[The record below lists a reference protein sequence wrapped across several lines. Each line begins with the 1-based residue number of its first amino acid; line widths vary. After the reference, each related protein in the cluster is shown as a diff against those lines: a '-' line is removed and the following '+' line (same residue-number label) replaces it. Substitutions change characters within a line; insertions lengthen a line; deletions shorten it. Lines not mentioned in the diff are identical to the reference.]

1 MLSRACAQCLKISQ
15 NVAFY
20 QKTCQNGPFLAFLMS
35 TLGAMLNGAFWAI
48 FKHCAFRQLEGCST
62 NGWPNQ
68 NQLRLFFRL
77 ITLSTFACVQIGIKR
92 RLALVMLFK
101 FKVLKLAN
109 KIREADIEASDS
121 SQSRDSQCLSQLT
134 LVYIRRIYT
143 MTPKTSITRRRIKKT
158 FLPHEIRWWPRR
170 PRRG

>member
-1 MLSRACAQCLKISQ
+1 MSNLPPSHFFSKKIPNDLSMQHLFFASAR
-15 NVAFY
+15 
-20 QKTCQNGPFLAFLMS
+20 
-35 TLGAMLNGAFWAI
+35 
-48 FKHCAFRQLEGCST
+48 REGCST

-77 ITLSTFACVQIGIKR
+77 ITLSTFACVQIGIKK
-92 RLALVMLFK
+92 AQCSNSK
-101 FKVLKLAN
+101 LKLAN
-109 KIREADIEASDS
+109 KIRETDIEGLILLNREILNVS
-121 SQSRDSQCLSQLT
+121 LT
-134 LVYIRRIYT
+134 LFAVYIRRIYT

>member
-1 MLSRACAQCLKISQ
+1 MSNLPPSHFFSKKIPNDLSMQYLFFASAR
-15 NVAFY
+15 
-20 QKTCQNGPFLAFLMS
+20 
-35 TLGAMLNGAFWAI
+35 
-48 FKHCAFRQLEGCST
+48 REGCST